1 MMNIVALIKIIAQV
15 VINMT
20 HTLDKETIKRIL
32 YLYEKQ
38 NLEPKIIA
46 QRFGFSTSRV
56 YNLIR
61 RKSNEYER
69 KKWVKL
75 MMTFSTL

>member
-1 MMNIVALIKIIAQV
+1 MIIAVKTIRDIVGIV
-15 VINMT
+15 VNMT
-20 HTLDKETIKRIL
+20 HNLDKETIKRIL
-32 YLYEKQ
+32 DLYEKQ

-61 RKSNEYER
+61 RKSNNYER
-69 KKWVKL
+69 KHDR
-75 MMTFSTL
+75 

>member
-1 MMNIVALIKIIAQV
+1 MIIAVKMIRDIVGIV
-15 VINMT
+15 VNMT
-20 HTLDKETIKRIL
+20 HNLDKETIKRIL
-32 YLYEKQ
+32 DLYEKQ

-61 RKSNEYER
+61 RKSNNYER
-69 KKWVKL
+69 KK
-75 MMTFSTL
+75 

>member
-1 MMNIVALIKIIAQV
+1 MIIAV
-15 VINMT
+15 KKIRDIVGIVYINMT
-20 HTLDKETIKRIL
+20 HNLDKETIKRIL
-32 YLYEKQ
+32 DLYEKQ

-61 RKSNEYER
+61 RKSNEHER
-69 KKWVKL
+69 KNDR
-75 MMTFSTL
+75 

>member
-1 MMNIVALIKIIAQV
+1 MIIAV
-15 VINMT
+15 KMIRDIVGIVYINMT
-20 HTLDKETIKRIL
+20 HNLDKETIKRIL
-32 YLYEKQ
+32 DLYEKQ

-61 RKSNEYER
+61 RKSNNYER
-69 KKWVKL
+69 KHDR
-75 MMTFSTL
+75 

>member
-1 MMNIVALIKIIAQV
+1 MIIAV
-15 VINMT
+15 KKIRDIVGIVYLINMT
-20 HTLDKETIKRIL
+20 HNLDKETIKRIL
-32 YLYEKQ
+32 DLYEKQ

-61 RKSNEYER
+61 RKSNNYER
-69 KKWVKL
+69 KHDR
-75 MMTFSTL
+75 

>member
-1 MMNIVALIKIIAQV
+1 MIIAV
-15 VINMT
+15 KKIRDIVWIVYLINMT
-20 HTLDKETIKRIL
+20 HNLDKETIKRIL
-32 YLYEKQ
+32 DLYEKQ

-69 KKWVKL
+69 KNAR
-75 MMTFSTL
+75 

>member
-1 MMNIVALIKIIAQV
+1 MIIVVKKIRDIARI

-46 QRFGFSTSRV
+46 KRFGFSTSRV

-69 KKWVKL
+69 KNAR
-75 MMTFSTL
+75 

>member
-1 MMNIVALIKIIAQV
+1 MIIVVKKIRDIARIV
-15 VINMT
+15 VNMT

-32 YLYEKQ
+32 YLYEKL

-69 KKWVKL
+69 KNAR
-75 MMTFSTL
+75 

>member
-61 RKSNEYER
+61 RKSNNHER
-69 KKWVKL
+69 KNDR
-75 MMTFSTL
+75 

>member
-1 MMNIVALIKIIAQV
+1 MIIVVKKIRDIARIV
-15 VINMT
+15 VNMT

-61 RKSNEYER
+61 RKSSEYER
-69 KKWVKL
+69 KNAR
-75 MMTFSTL
+75 

>member
-1 MMNIVALIKIIAQV
+1 MIIAV
-15 VINMT
+15 KKIRDIVGIVYLINMT
-20 HTLDKETIKRIL
+20 HNLDKETIKRIL
-32 YLYEKQ
+32 DLYEKQ

-61 RKSNEYER
+61 RKSNNYER
-69 KKWVKL
+69 KNAK
-75 MMTFSTL
+75 F

>member
-1 MMNIVALIKIIAQV
+1 MIIAV
-15 VINMT
+15 KKIRDIVGIVYIINMT
-20 HTLDKETIKRIL
+20 HNLDKETIKRIL
-32 YLYEKQ
+32 DLYEKQ

-61 RKSNEYER
+61 RKSNNYER
-69 KKWVKL
+69 KNNE
-75 MMTFSTL
+75 

>member
-1 MMNIVALIKIIAQV
+1 MIIAV
-15 VINMT
+15 KKIRDIVGIVYLINMT
-20 HTLDKETIKRIL
+20 HNLDKETIKRIL
-32 YLYEKQ
+32 DLYEKQ

-61 RKSNEYER
+61 RKSNNYER
-69 KKWVKL
+69 KNNE
-75 MMTFSTL
+75 

>member
-1 MMNIVALIKIIAQV
+1 MIIAV
-15 VINMT
+15 KKIRDIVGIVYLINMT
-20 HTLDKETIKRIL
+20 HNLDKETIKRIL
-32 YLYEKQ
+32 DLYEKQ

-61 RKSNEYER
+61 RKSNNYER
-69 KKWVKL
+69 KK
-75 MMTFSTL
+75 

>member
-1 MMNIVALIKIIAQV
+1 MIIVVKKIRDIARI

-69 KKWVKL
+69 KNAR
-75 MMTFSTL
+75 

>member
-1 MMNIVALIKIIAQV
+1 MIIVVKKIRDIARIV
-15 VINMT
+15 VNMT

-69 KKWVKL
+69 KNAR
-75 MMTFSTL
+75 

>member
-1 MMNIVALIKIIAQV
+1 MIIAV
-15 VINMT
+15 KKIRDIVGIVYIINMT
-20 HTLDKETIKRIL
+20 HNLDKETIKRIL

-61 RKSNEYER
+61 RKSNNYER
-69 KKWVKL
+69 KNNE
-75 MMTFSTL
+75 

>member
-1 MMNIVALIKIIAQV
+1 MIIAV
-15 VINMT
+15 KKIRDIVGIVYINMT
-20 HTLDKETIKRIL
+20 HNLDKETIKRIL
-32 YLYEKQ
+32 DLYEKQ

-69 KKWVKL
+69 KNAR
-75 MMTFSTL
+75 

>member
-1 MMNIVALIKIIAQV
+1 MIIAV
-15 VINMT
+15 KKIRDIVGIVYINMT
-20 HTLDKETIKRIL
+20 HNLDKETIKRIL
-32 YLYEKQ
+32 DLYEKQ

-61 RKSNEYER
+61 RKSNNYER
-69 KKWVKL
+69 KNAK
-75 MMTFSTL
+75 F

>member
-1 MMNIVALIKIIAQV
+1 MIIAV
-15 VINMT
+15 KKIRDIVGIVYIINMT
-20 HTLDKETIKRIL
+20 HNLDKETIKRIL
-32 YLYEKQ
+32 DLYEKQ

-61 RKSNEYER
+61 RKSNNYER
-69 KKWVKL
+69 KNAK
-75 MMTFSTL
+75 F

>member
-1 MMNIVALIKIIAQV
+1 MIIAVKMIRDIVGIV
-15 VINMT
+15 VNMT
-20 HTLDKETIKRIL
+20 HNLDKETIKRIL
-32 YLYEKQ
+32 DLYEKQ

-69 KKWVKL
+69 KNAR
-75 MMTFSTL
+75 

>member
-1 MMNIVALIKIIAQV
+1 
-15 VINMT
+15 MT
-20 HTLDKETIKRIL
+20 HNLDKETIKRIL
-32 YLYEKQ
+32 DLYEKQ

-69 KKWVKL
+69 KNAR
-75 MMTFSTL
+75 

>member
-1 MMNIVALIKIIAQV
+1 MIIAV
-15 VINMT
+15 KKIRDIVGIVYIINMT
-20 HTLDKETIKRIL
+20 HNLDKETIKRIL
-32 YLYEKQ
+32 DLYEKQ

-61 RKSNEYER
+61 RKSNNYER
-69 KKWVKL
+69 KK
-75 MMTFSTL
+75 

>member
-1 MMNIVALIKIIAQV
+1 MIIVVKKIRDIARIV
-15 VINMT
+15 VNMT

-61 RKSNEYER
+61 RKSNNYER
-69 KKWVKL
+69 KNDR
-75 MMTFSTL
+75 

>member
-1 MMNIVALIKIIAQV
+1 MIIAVKTIRDIVGIV
-15 VINMT
+15 VNMT
-20 HTLDKETIKRIL
+20 HNLDKEAVKRIL

-69 KKWVKL
+69 KNAR
-75 MMTFSTL
+75 

>member
-1 MMNIVALIKIIAQV
+1 MIIAVKMIRDIVGIV
-15 VINMT
+15 VNMT
-20 HTLDKETIKRIL
+20 HNLDKETIKRIL
-32 YLYEKQ
+32 DLYEKQ

-61 RKSNEYER
+61 RKSNEHER
-69 KKWVKL
+69 KK
-75 MMTFSTL
+75 

>member
-1 MMNIVALIKIIAQV
+1 MIIVVKKIRDIARI

-61 RKSNEYER
+61 RKSNEYKR
-69 KKWVKL
+69 NNAR
-75 MMTFSTL
+75 

>member
-1 MMNIVALIKIIAQV
+1 MIIAVKTIRDIVGIV
-15 VINMT
+15 VNMT
-20 HTLDKETIKRIL
+20 HNLVKETIKRIL
-32 YLYEKQ
+32 DLYEKQ

-61 RKSNEYER
+61 RKSNNHER
-69 KKWVKL
+69 KNDR
-75 MMTFSTL
+75 

>member
-1 MMNIVALIKIIAQV
+1 MIIVVKKIRDIARI

-61 RKSNEYER
+61 RKSSEYER
-69 KKWVKL
+69 KNAR
-75 MMTFSTL
+75 

>member
-1 MMNIVALIKIIAQV
+1 MIIAVKTIRDIVGIV
-15 VINMT
+15 VNMT
-20 HTLDKETIKRIL
+20 HNLDKETIKRIL
-32 YLYEKQ
+32 DLYEKQ

-69 KKWVKL
+69 KNAR
-75 MMTFSTL
+75 

>member
-1 MMNIVALIKIIAQV
+1 MIIAV
-15 VINMT
+15 KKIRDIVGIVYIINMT
-20 HTLDKETIKRIL
+20 HSLDKETIKRIL
-32 YLYEKQ
+32 DLYEKQ

-61 RKSNEYER
+61 RKSNNYER
-69 KKWVKL
+69 KNNE
-75 MMTFSTL
+75 

>member
-1 MMNIVALIKIIAQV
+1 MIIAVKMIRDIVGIV
-15 VINMT
+15 VNMT
-20 HTLDKETIKRIL
+20 HNLDKETIKRIL
-32 YLYEKQ
+32 DLYEKQ

-61 RKSNEYER
+61 RKSNNYER
-69 KKWVKL
+69 KHDR
-75 MMTFSTL
+75 

>member
-1 MMNIVALIKIIAQV
+1 MIIAVKTIRDIVGIV
-15 VINMT
+15 VNMT
-20 HTLDKETIKRIL
+20 HNLDKETIKRIL
-32 YLYEKQ
+32 DLYEKQ

-61 RKSNEYER
+61 RKSNNHER
-69 KKWVKL
+69 KNNE
-75 MMTFSTL
+75 